1 MWGPWLSAAIDR
13 IGLHD
18 FNPGMMHQAMHG
30 GDHRKEKSRTSA
42 GGLVL
47 MDAGHLDSELA
58 TLLCMCC
65 TCTTHGP
72 SYVGT
77 NSPNLVYPT
86 LVCTLSCYSVP
97 HMEDCILLGMH
108 TAAQLKPGQERLRRF
123 DMDVDLGLRVVG
135 VPTSSLRVSVQYP
148 AV

>member
-1 MWGPWLSAAIDR
+1 VYVLYVYNTRAFVRRYQQPKPGLPY
-13 IGLHD
+13 IGCL
-18 FNPGMMHQAMHG
+18 Q
-30 GDHRKEKSRTSA
+30 
-42 GGLVL
+42 
-47 MDAGHLDSELA
+47 
-58 TLLCMCC
+58 LL
-65 TCTTHGP
+65 
-72 SYVGT
+72 
-77 NSPNLVYPT
+77 

-97 HMEDCILLGMH
+97 HMEDCTLLCMH